1 MIEQKQC
8 IKCLAIKAVAEFSKG
23 RGACKVC
30 INEHQRKYKAANREK
45 IKEKDRK
52 YRSANRE
59 KIREQNRKYYAA
71 NREQISEHHRKYK
84 AANRE
89 QINQQTL
96 IRSLDPA
103 KLAELKTKLEKL

>member
-8 IKCLAIKAVAEFSKG
+8 IKCLAIKAVAEFDKG
-23 RGACKVC
+23 RAVCKVC
-30 INEHQRKYKAANREK
+30 RNEQN
-45 IKEKDRK
+45 RK

-59 KIREQNRKYYAA
+59 KINEYQRKYKAANREQLSEYQRKNYAA